1 MEVSPYF
8 LMRWIAL
15 EMKPDSLTV
24 PVIQLVFMTVFILK
38 MQELNV
44 Y

>member
-1 MEVSPYF
+1 MGASLYF

-24 PVIQLVFMTVFILK
+24 PIIQLVFMTVLTLK
-38 MQELNV
+38 MQELDV
-44 Y
+44 